1 MIRLPRSAST
11 FVCAGALASGAMFL
25 GCLASLDKLQ
35 NGPFAMDAATP
46 VVDAATLAPDA
57 AVSGVDATADAAML
71 PMQDGSTSPEPDGTT
86 PPVVGC
92 KPLAGI
98 PGVTALAGDA
108 RSLPLADGGAIWVVD
123 QAVVNPP
130 VADGGVP
137 ASYVQLAAA
146 FTVGAGVSA
155 NCTSWPATF
164 NGPAFGP
171 SPMAPDGLLIAED
184 LVTASSGP
192 ALYYELFV
200 SDPTGPI
207 GLRALGFGIAPRDA
221 VSGLFV
227 PTSELLWSPDRPSYG
242 ASALRVGNLVYAY
255 GCSSNGLSSD
265 CFVSRADV
273 TQFTSTAAYTYW
285 AGDHW
290 SSSPDDA
297 TSIVATGGTSVA
309 VRPDPTGA
317 SRYVMTYV
325 PQLGNTIVART
336 AVAPEGPWSA
346 PTTLATCDLAGAGP
360 GSFCSGAQQH
370 PELGATAV
378 APLVLTVEAQ
388 TFATDA
394 GADAAVFWPEVVT
407 LGLP

>member
-1 MIRLPRSAST
+1 LR
-11 FVCAGALASGAMFL
+11 
-25 GCLASLDKLQ
+25 
-35 NGPFAMDAATP
+35 
-46 VVDAATLAPDA
+46 
-57 AVSGVDATADAAML
+57 
-71 PMQDGSTSPEPDGTT
+71 
-86 PPVVGC
+86 
-92 KPLAGI
+92 GI
-98 PGVTALAGDA
+98 PGVTALAGDV

-123 QAVVNPP
+123 QAAVTLP
-130 VADGGVP
+130 VADGGTP
-137 ASYVQLAAA
+137 TSYVQLAAA
-146 FTVGAGVSA
+146 FTVGAGASA
-155 NCTSWPATF
+155 NCASWPATF

-207 GLRALGFGIAPRDA
+207 GLRALGFGIAPRDPA
-221 VSGLFV
+221 SGLFV
-227 PTSELLWSPDRPSYG
+227 PTAELLWSPDRPSYG
-242 ASALRVGNLVYAY
+242 GSALRVGNLVYAY
-255 GCSSNGLSSD
+255 GCSSNGLSAD

-297 TSIVATGGTSVA
+297 TPIVSTGGVSIA

-317 SRYVMTYV
+317 PRYIMTYV

-336 AVAPEGPWSA
+336 SVAPEGPWSA

-360 GSFCSGAQQH
+360 GAFCSGAQQH
-370 PELGATAV
+370 PELGTTPA
-378 APLVLTVEAQ
+378 APLVLTVEAR

-394 GADAAVFWPEVVT
+394 GADASVFWPQLVT